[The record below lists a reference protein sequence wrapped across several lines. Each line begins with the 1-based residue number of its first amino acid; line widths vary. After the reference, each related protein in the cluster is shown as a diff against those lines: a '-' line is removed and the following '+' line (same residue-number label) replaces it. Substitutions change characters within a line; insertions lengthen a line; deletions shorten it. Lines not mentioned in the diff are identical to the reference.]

1 MKHLRYAILLILIMS
16 VAVVLNA
23 QKVTTKSTK
32 YYQISYP
39 ADWES
44 TDTDDGFTA
53 FTSTN
58 SMIPLTLLI
67 SVEKIDADDIEADL
81 ATLGEKFMAGGAAEL
96 EDFGIDVEMDTELAE
111 ETRLNGFPT
120 FHYVMNL
127 GFMGMNT
134 QTDSYLFLKG
144 DKMISLNVVGDTEDM
159 QEHEDEIQAI
169 FKSFS
174 LK

>member
-1 MKHLRYAILLILIMS
+1 MKHLRFTILLILIMS
-16 VAVVLNA
+16 VTVVLNA
-23 QKVTTKSTK
+23 QKVTTNSTK

-44 TDTDDGFTA
+44 TDTNDGFTA

-58 SMIPLTLLI
+58 SMIPLSLVI
-67 SVEKIDADDIEADL
+67 SVEKIDEDDVEADL
-81 ATLGEKFMAGGAAEL
+81 AALGEKFMAGGAAEI
-96 EDFGIDVEMDTELAE
+96 EEFGIDVEMDTELAE
-111 ETRLNGFPT
+111 ETLLNGFST

-127 GFMGMNT
+127 SFMRVET

-144 DKMISLNVVGDTEDM
+144 DKLISLNVVGDVEDM